1 MNKVFIVLF
10 TIMFTT
16 TFSIASPNVNLQQ
29 LPENKL
35 SNTTTE
41 QKAYV
46 EKYKDVAMRAMKTYD
61 VLASVSLA
69 QGILES
75 GAGTSEL
82 VSTNKNHF
90 AISCDS
96 KLKTTSDCYKNYEK
110 DEDSFMEHAKLI
122 KEDKA
127 YKRLF
132 SHAKTNYIKWAYGLR
147 KYGYATDKNYPK
159 RLLFYIEKYKL
170 YQYDDMVLSKR
181 LRRGAKKEKYR
192 KLTPAEKAKK
202 KADEVEKQQLLDSVS
217 NQEKQQ
223 VAEKIT
229 VESEPNTTKVLPE
242 VEEELTSTPTETAK
256 DVVVE
261 EVDTVLDDKEN
272 TEEEAESFEMTNS
285 STTNEQMPEAVEAD
299 DTVVINNTFESQY
312 YTVEKGDTYYNISNR
327 FGLTVPYLKQLNNA
341 TSNLIFIGQQLKIS
355 GEASEYRLHDIVK
368 GDTLYNISNR
378 YGVTINYL
386 KLLNNVG
393 ENNIIYIGHVLK
405 Y

>member
-10 TIMFTT
+10 AILFTT
-16 TFSIASPNVNLQQ
+16 AFAIASPNVNLQQ
-29 LPENKL
+29 LPKSKL
-35 SNTTTE
+35 LNGATV
-41 QKAYV
+41 QKEYI

-82 VSTNKNHF
+82 VLTNKNHF

-110 DEDSFMEHAKLI
+110 DEDSFIEHAKLI
-122 KEDKA
+122 KANKA
-127 YKRLF
+127 YKHLF

-147 KYGYATDKNYPK
+147 KYAYATDKNYPK

-202 KADEVEKQQLLDSVS
+202 KADEVEKQQFLDSINNEEKQV
-217 NQEKQQ
+217 EKQQ
-223 VAEKIT
+223 ITEK
-229 VESEPNTTKVLPE
+229 
-242 VEEELTSTPTETAK
+242 
-256 DVVVE
+256 VVVE
-261 EVDTVLDDKEN
+261 TENNTKKIVPKVEGEVLVNAPVEDAVVDVKKN
-272 TEEEAESFEMTNS
+272 TEETLESEASSFEMTNS
-285 STTNEQMPEAVEAD
+285 STANEQMPEAVKAD
-299 DTVVINNTFESQY
+299 DTVVVNNNGFNNQY

-341 TSNLIFIGQQLKIS
+341 TSNLILIGQQLKIS
-355 GEASEYRLHDIVK
+355 GEVSEYRLHDIVK

-386 KLLNNVG
+386 KLLNNIG
-393 ENNIIYIGHVLK
+393 EDNIIYIGHILK